1 MGHSRVWTHALTSAR
16 QSTCRRGSQFLVG
29 PGSLGRFSGRRQVML
44 SRSRACG
51 GPVHPPAGD
60 AVDGN
65 KTRPRVW
72 WGKRTRSSWSGG
84 PGRARR
90 PFRLGSGG
98 DWVSGHAGW
107 VVVQGAATYGV
118 PGCLSSLDR
127 SRAQPTPS
135 SVSVCPRRRTYVSRL
150 LLERGS
156 SCFGWACAWVRRRS
170 GAPEVESVV
179 NTRGDDEETSARRAG
194 EANVRQAGASSS
206 RPSIVPVTRFLRVE
220 ITSAYCSSQ
229 HPQTRQQP
237 WKDRVLV
244 RQNSG
249 YKSAAHVWGQ
259 SLHVSY
265 YRWVK
270 EQEATTSIY
279 SLRQILTSLSPFD
292 ELNVLSFDHF
302 LKSITSINTITTF

>member
-107 VVVQGAATYGV
+107 VVVQGAGHVRGSRSVYLYSTRLG
-118 PGCLSSLDR
+118 PGSYRWSPAECL
-127 SRAQPTPS
+127 PTPVAS
-135 SVSVCPRRRTYVSRL
+135 PASIDPGLSQRRRPCL
-150 LLERGS
+150 
-156 SCFGWACAWVRRRS
+156 FVRV
-170 GAPEVESVV
+170 G
-179 NTRGDDEETSARRAG
+179 
-194 EANVRQAGASSS
+194 VRTCRASSS
-206 RPSIVPVTRFLRVE
+206 NAAAAASAGRVRGSVVVRERLRLR
-220 ITSAYCSSQ
+220 ASSTQ
-229 HPQTRQQP
+229 
-237 WKDRVLV
+237 
-244 RQNSG
+244 G
-249 YKSAAHVWGQ
+249 
-259 SLHVSY
+259 
-265 YRWVK
+265 
-270 EQEATTSIY
+270 ATTRRRAPGGRGKPMSGRRERAVVVPRPGD
-279 SLRQILTSLSPFD
+279 SVPTC
-292 ELNVLSFDHF
+292 
-302 LKSITSINTITTF
+302 

>member
-1 MGHSRVWTHALTSAR
+1 MWTHALTSAR

-107 VVVQGAATYGV
+107 VVVVQGAATYGV
-118 PGCLSSLDR
+118 PGRCICTVRGWDLGATAGLLPSACRPRLPLQPRSIQGSANAVVRVCLS
-127 SRAQPTPS
+127 A
-135 SVSVCPRRRTYVSRL
+135 
-150 LLERGS
+150 
-156 SCFGWACAWVRRRS
+156 
-170 GAPEVESVV
+170 
-179 NTRGDDEETSARRAG
+179 
-194 EANVRQAGASSS
+194 
-206 RPSIVPVTRFLRVE
+206 
-220 ITSAYCSSQ
+220 SAYVRVA
-229 HPQTRQQP
+229 PPPRTRQQLLRLGVCVGP
-237 WKDRVLV
+237 
-244 RQNSG
+244 SSFG
-249 YKSAAHVWGQ
+249 SA
-259 SLHVSY
+259 
-265 YRWVK
+265 
-270 EQEATTSIY
+270 
-279 SLRQILTSLSPFD
+279 
-292 ELNVLSFDHF
+292 
-302 LKSITSINTITTF
+302 